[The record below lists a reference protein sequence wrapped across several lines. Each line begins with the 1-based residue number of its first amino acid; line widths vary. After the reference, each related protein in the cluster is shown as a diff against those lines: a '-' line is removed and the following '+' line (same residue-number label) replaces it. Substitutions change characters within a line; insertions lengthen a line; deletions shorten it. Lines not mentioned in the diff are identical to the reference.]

1 MRIIPSQ
8 KATRTIISLINRA
21 ISLAELVDWAEEMV
35 READFE
41 EGHFELIEDIL
52 ARIGLAD
59 VREFG
64 LTWDDCYDYLHKLG
78 YDIKV
83 ELLEVK

>member
-1 MRIIPSQ
+1 MLVT
-8 KATRTIISLINRA
+8 KKLLVEMLLKYINRT

-41 EGHFELIEDIL
+41 EGYLELIGDIL

-59 VREFG
+59 VKEFG

-78 YDIKV
+78 YDVKV

>member
-1 MRIIPSQ
+1 MFVTRKILVDKLIEYIN
-8 KATRTIISLINRA
+8 RTIDLSN
-21 ISLAELVDWAEEMV
+21 LVGWAEEMI

-41 EGHFELIEDIL
+41 EESFELIRYIL
-52 ARIGLAD
+52 ARIGVAD

-83 ELLEVK
+83 ERSEVK